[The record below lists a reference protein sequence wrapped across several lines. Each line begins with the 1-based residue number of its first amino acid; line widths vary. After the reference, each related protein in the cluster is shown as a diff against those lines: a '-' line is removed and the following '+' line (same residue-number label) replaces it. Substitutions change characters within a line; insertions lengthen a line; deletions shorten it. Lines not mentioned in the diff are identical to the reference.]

1 MTRIFRR
8 KKRFLMLLLACF
20 SGGLIWIGFVLWR
33 IAQVEKQA
41 VPRPADVAIV
51 LGAAVW
57 GERPSPGLRERL
69 DQALYLYRQGYTPYL
84 IVTGGLG
91 EGKTIDE
98 ATVMKRYLVEQGVP
112 EERVLLE
119 NKARDT
125 YENLLYSKALMVEHS
140 LHTALLV
147 SHGYHLAR
155 AMEMAETLGIT
166 AYPVKVESHVL
177 LIPYYKTREV
187 LAYTKWHLSQMF

>member
-1 MTRIFRR
+1 MDRISRW
-8 KKRFLMLLLACF
+8 KKRFLMLLIVCF
-20 SGGLIWIGFVLWR
+20 SGGLIWFGFVLWR
-33 IAQVEKQA
+33 ISQVEKQA
-41 VPRPADVAIV
+41 APRPADVMIV

-57 GERPSPGLRERL
+57 GELPSPGLRERL
-69 DQALYLYRQGYTPYL
+69 DQALSLYRQGYAPYL

-98 ATVMKRYLVEQGVP
+98 ATVMKRYLVEHGVP
-112 EERVLLE
+112 AERILLE

-125 YENLLYSKALMVEHS
+125 YENLLYSKALMDEHS
-140 LHTALLV
+140 LHTALIV

-155 AMEMAETLGIT
+155 ATEIAETLGIT

-187 LAYTKWHLSQMF
+187 LAYTKWHLSRMF

>member
-1 MTRIFRR
+1 MTTISRW
-8 KKRFLMLLLACF
+8 KKRFLLLLIVCF
-20 SGGLIWIGFVLWR
+20 SGGLIWIGYVLWR

-57 GERPSPGLRERL
+57 GEQPSPGLRERL
-69 DQALYLYRQGYTPYL
+69 DQALRLYRQGYAPYL

-98 ATVMKRYLVEQGVP
+98 ATVMKRYLLEHGVP
-112 EERVLLE
+112 AERVLLE

-125 YENLLYSKALMVEHS
+125 YENLLYSKALMDEHS
-140 LHTALLV
+140 LHTALIV

-155 AMEMAETLGIT
+155 AAEMAAALGME
-166 AYPVKVESHVL
+166 AYPVGVKSRVL
-177 LIPYYKTREV
+177 MIPYYKTREV
-187 LAYTKWHLSQMF
+187 LAYTKWHLSRMF